1 METFKVIKHTN
12 GSDRCLRNV
21 INYPIGKDQ
30 VLKEGF
36 GVDSENANSA
46 LKGFNGVTCF
56 YDNEQKTRVFHYM
69 ASFTY
74 KTAPTAEKAMGLTK
88 EIFADITDDHLA
100 AIGVHNKERE
110 GGSYHSHTAVCP
122 TNIHDGSMLY
132 GDNDTNY
139 ALAQRMADVT
149 GEPVKLVVRSDKGK
163 DWECPV
169 IFTPKTDD
177 TEE

>member
-21 INYPIGKDQ
+21 VNYPIGKDQ

-36 GVDSENANSA
+36 GVDPENTNSA

-74 KTAPTAEKAMGLTK
+74 KTAPNAEKAMELTK

-100 AIGVHNKERE
+100 AIGVHHKERE
-110 GGSYHSHTAVCP
+110 GGCYHSHTAVCP
-122 TNIHDGSMLY
+122 TNINDGTMLY
-132 GDNDTNY
+132 GDNKTNY
-139 ALAQRMADVT
+139 ALAQRMANVT
-149 GEPVKLVVRSDKGK
+149 GEPVTLVVKSK
-163 DWECPV
+163 DGEEWGCPM
-169 IFTPKTDD
+169 IFTPNTNDD
-177 TEE
+177 EG